1 MNCPKNQL
9 RTSPAVS
16 TTVDPTQTPDAKV
29 AIVTLGCGRN
39 DVDADNVAGLLAQS
53 GHQVVDDPEDANC
66 IIVNTCTFIGAARA
80 ESVDT
85 ILDATGTRKPV
96 VVMGCMAER
105 HGDELAKEIPE
116 LAGVVGFN
124 DYAAL
129 PEVITDAVTIGKW
142 QGTAHRG
149 AAAEGGASLPVIT
162 ARGAKPVVGEASRG
176 LPLLGALPGP
186 AAPPT
191 AAFPVRTQPRGAWAY
206 LKIAGGCDRICTFCS
221 IPSFRGRFSSRG
233 LAELEA
239 EARWLVGNGVEELVC
254 VSENTTSWGKDLPGG
269 RDSQCEL
276 VEMFDR
282 IDGLRRVRLMYL
294 QPAEIRPGLLDAMAA
309 SRTVVPYYDLSMQH
323 ASANVLKAMARMGGP
338 KEFLSLLTNIREREG
353 DLAVFRSSFIVGFPG
368 ETDEDFETL
377 CDFAVSAGLDWSG
390 VFTYSPE
397 EGTSAASLPD
407 QVPTEVA
414 EERRDHLM
422 GVLERVMEDRAQRFV
437 GQTLDVLI
445 EDYDEDTGEA
455 IGRSYRESPESDGE
469 IRVANCDTPTGR
481 SVSVLITATSG
492 VDLLGEVTT
501 P

>member
-1 MNCPKNQL
+1 MKPVTEMNE
-9 RTSPAVS
+9 
-16 TTVDPTQTPDAKV
+16 AKV
-29 AIVTLGCGRN
+29 AILTLGCGRN
-39 DVDADNVAGLLAQS
+39 DVDSDNVAGLLAQS
-53 GHQVVDDPEDANC
+53 GHRLVDDPDDANC

-85 ILDATGTRKPV
+85 ILDATGTTKPV

-129 PEVITDAVTIGKW
+129 PEVITDAVTLGKW
-142 QGTAHRG
+142 RGTANRG
-149 AAAEGGASLPVIT
+149 AAAQGGASLPVIT
-162 ARGAKPVVGEASRG
+162 ARGAKPVIGEASRG
-176 LPLLGALPGP
+176 LPLLGTMPGP
-186 AAPPT
+186 TAPPT
-191 AAFPVRTQPRGAWAY
+191 AAFPVRTQPRGSWAY

-239 EARWLVGNGVEELVC
+239 EANWLVSNGVEELVC

-269 RDSQCEL
+269 RESQREL

-282 IDGLRRVRLMYL
+282 VEGLRRVRLMYL
-294 QPAEIRPGLLDAMAA
+294 QPAEIRPALLEAMAA

-323 ASANVLKAMARMGGP
+323 ASADVLKAMARMGGP
-338 KEFLSLLTNIREREG
+338 DEFLSLLSTIRANEP
-353 DLAVFRSSFIVGFPG
+353 DAVFRSSFIVGFPG
-368 ETDEDFETL
+368 ETDRDVEILSDFVQ
-377 CDFAVSAGLDWSG
+377 AAGLDWSG

-397 EGTSAASLPD
+397 EGTTAATLPN

-422 GVLERVMEDRAQRFV
+422 GILERVMEERAQRFV

-445 EDYDEDTGEA
+445 EEYDEDTGEA

-469 IRVANCDTPTGR
+469 IRIRNADTPTGR
-481 SVSVLITATSG
+481 SIPVRIRETDG
-492 VDLLGEVTT
+492 VDLIGEVSA
-501 P
+501 